1 MIEVIYNEEEQ
12 TGGGETEPV
21 RLPKNVRQIGV
32 IDDKKKI
39 YVEDYVI
46 TYLNQLADTEDAES
60 KTAVLLGEA
69 KRQEGCQY
77 LFINSAIEAE
87 HVEKDEEGI
96 RFTEDTWTGIYETI
110 KKFFDNREI
119 VGWYRSMPGF
129 ALEAGEDILSAHTKN
144 FAGNQ
149 KVFFMREPLE
159 KEDAFFFYENGQL
172 VKQHGYYIY
181 YEKNEPMQEYM
192 IYKHEGVGIEPV
204 ETVPDTAAVS
214 FRTVMQDKKDTGHQK
229 RIMTFMYTASTFLV
243 LIVFVIGINMIN
255 NYDKMQNIEATLNNI
270 NDTITAENGGTSQNT
285 EGIPVQSVAGN
296 VAPQTAPQSQENP
309 AGQQQAG
316 ENQPE
321 GQAPAEQPADP
332 NAAAPAEQPVDPNAA
347 APAEQPADPAGEQ
360 PGGQPED
367 QPGEQPAD
375 PAGEQP
381 AEQEPAEQPA
391 GQPETPAEPASN
403 SLTGQYYTVQKGD
416 TLAKISK
423 KLYGTYSKVDEICQ
437 LNGIDNGDRILAG
450 DKIQLP

>member
-39 YVEDYVI
+39 YVEDYVV
-46 TYLNQLADTEDAES
+46 TYLNQLADTGDAES

-87 HVEKDEEGI
+87 HVEKNEEGI

-110 KKFFDNREI
+110 KRFFDNREI
-119 VGWYRSMPGF
+119 VGWYMSMPGF

-192 IYKHEGVGIEPV
+192 IDKHEGASIEPV
-204 ETVPDTAAVS
+204 EAVPDNAAVS
-214 FRTVMQDKKDTGHQK
+214 FRAVMQDKKDTGHQK

-285 EGIPVQSVAGN
+285 DGIPVQSVAGN
-296 VAPQTAPQSQENP
+296 VAPQTSPQNQQDP
-309 AGQQQAG
+309 AGQQPADG
-316 ENQPE
+316 SQPE
-321 GQAPAEQPADP
+321 GQAPPDQQTDP
-332 NAAAPAEQPVDPNAA
+332 NAAAPADQTPEQPADQSKDQAGEQPADQSGGQAGEQPADQSVDQAGDQ
-347 APAEQPADPAGEQ
+347 PAEQPADQ
-360 PGGQPED
+360 PD
-367 QPGEQPAD
+367 
-375 PAGEQP
+375 
-381 AEQEPAEQPA
+381 
-391 GQPETPAEPASN
+391 TPAEPASN

>member
-39 YVEDYVI
+39 YVEDYVV

-110 KKFFDNREI
+110 KRFFDNREI
-119 VGWYRSMPGF
+119 VGWYMSMPGF

-192 IYKHEGVGIEPV
+192 IYKHEGTGIEPV
-204 ETVPDTAAVS
+204 EIVPDTAAVS
-214 FRTVMQDKKDTGHQK
+214 FRAVMQDKKDTGHQK

-285 EGIPVQSVAGN
+285 DGIPVQSVAGN
-296 VAPQTAPQSQENP
+296 VVPQTSPQNQQEP
-309 AGQQQAG
+309 AGQQPADG
-316 ENQPE
+316 SQPE
-321 GQAPAEQPADP
+321 GQAPADQQTDPGAAAVADQTPEQPADQS
-332 NAAAPAEQPVDPNAA
+332 AE
-347 APAEQPADPAGEQ
+347 PAGEQ
-360 PGGQPED
+360 PAD
-367 QPGEQPAD
+367 QSGD

-381 AEQEPAEQPA
+381 ADQPGDPAGEQPVEQPA
-391 GQPETPAEPASN
+391 DQPETPAEPASN

>member
-39 YVEDYVI
+39 YVEDYVV

-119 VGWYRSMPGF
+119 VGWYMSMPGF

-192 IYKHEGVGIEPV
+192 IYKHEGTGIEPV
-204 ETVPDTAAVS
+204 EIVPDTAAVS
-214 FRTVMQDKKDTGHQK
+214 FRAVMQDKKDTGHQK

-285 EGIPVQSVAGN
+285 DGIPVQSVAGN
-296 VAPQTAPQSQENP
+296 VVPQTSPQNQQEP
-309 AGQQQAG
+309 AGQQPADG
-316 ENQPE
+316 SQPE
-321 GQAPAEQPADP
+321 GQAPADQQTDPGAAAVADQTPEQPADQS
-332 NAAAPAEQPVDPNAA
+332 AE
-347 APAEQPADPAGEQ
+347 PAGEQ
-360 PGGQPED
+360 PAD
-367 QPGEQPAD
+367 QSGD

-381 AEQEPAEQPA
+381 ADQPGDPAGEQPVEQPA
-391 GQPETPAEPASN
+391 DQPETPAEPASN

>member
-119 VGWYRSMPGF
+119 VGWYMSMPGF

-192 IYKHEGVGIEPV
+192 IYKHEGTSIEPV
-204 ETVPDTAAVS
+204 EIVPDTAAVS
-214 FRTVMQDKKDTGHQK
+214 FRAVMQDKKDTGHQK

-296 VAPQTAPQSQENP
+296 VVPQTSPQNQQEP
-309 AGQQQAG
+309 AGQQPADG
-316 ENQPE
+316 SQPE
-321 GQAPAEQPADP
+321 GQVPADQQTDPGAAAVADQTPEQPADQS
-332 NAAAPAEQPVDPNAA
+332 AE
-347 APAEQPADPAGEQ
+347 PAGEQ
-360 PGGQPED
+360 PAD
-367 QPGEQPAD
+367 QSGD

-381 AEQEPAEQPA
+381 AD
-391 GQPETPAEPASN
+391 QPETPAEPVSN

>member
-1 MIEVIYNEEEQ
+1 
-12 TGGGETEPV
+12 
-21 RLPKNVRQIGV
+21 
-32 IDDKKKI
+32 
-39 YVEDYVI
+39 
-46 TYLNQLADTEDAES
+46 
-60 KTAVLLGEA
+60 
-69 KRQEGCQY
+69 
-77 LFINSAIEAE
+77 
-87 HVEKDEEGI
+87 
-96 RFTEDTWTGIYETI
+96 
-110 KKFFDNREI
+110 
-119 VGWYRSMPGF
+119 
-129 ALEAGEDILSAHTKN
+129 
-144 FAGNQ
+144 
-149 KVFFMREPLE
+149 
-159 KEDAFFFYENGQL
+159 
-172 VKQHGYYIY
+172 
-181 YEKNEPMQEYM
+181 
-192 IYKHEGVGIEPV
+192 
-204 ETVPDTAAVS
+204 
-214 FRTVMQDKKDTGHQK
+214 
-229 RIMTFMYTASTFLV
+229 MYTASTFLV